1 MLKGK
6 TILITGASSGI
17 GRAFALRFAREG
29 CDLIVVARR
38 EDRLKSLKGEAEAA
52 YGVKVEVIA
61 MDLGNEDSAEKL
73 FGKVEKKRIPVFGL
87 VNNAGFGWNGVF
99 DTQPADNI
107 DTMIAVNVLTLTKL
121 CRLFLPAMLKQN
133 GGLILNVSSMGG
145 FQPVPYF
152 AVYAAAK
159 SYVLNLSAAL
169 SAEFRKTKV
178 RIFALCPGVTDT
190 EFQAVAGMPSQGS
203 QPVGAQTAEQVVDF
217 AFRKIKGSAYL
228 GVPGL
233 MNKIMIGFSRITPM
247 KWSAIISSTM
257 FKPGK

>member
-1 MLKGK
+1 MFKGK

-29 CDLIVVARR
+29 SDLVVVARR
-38 EDRLKSLKGEAEAA
+38 KDRLKALKEEVEAA
-52 YGVKVEVIA
+52 YGVKVEVIP
-61 MDLGNEDSAEKL
+61 MDLGKENSAGKL
-73 FGKVEKKRIPVFGL
+73 FSEIARTRISVYGL

-121 CRLFLPAMLKQN
+121 CRLFLPAMIERN

-159 SYVLNLSAAL
+159 SYVLNFSAAL
-169 SAEFRKTKV
+169 SAEFRKSKV

-190 EFQAVAGMPSQGS
+190 EFQQVAGMPSRDS
-203 QPVGAQTAEQVVDF
+203 QPAGAQTPEEVVDF
-217 AFRKIKGSAYL
+217 AFRKIKGSGYL

-233 MNKIMIGFSRITPM
+233 MNKIMIGFSRVTPI
-247 KWSAIISSTM
+247 KWSAIISSSM